1 MATTPRPTATRSSH
15 PSEEEMKAVDR
26 EIPVRLTLGAATMS
40 LGAAGDWELDHTALQ
55 QTKER
60 ARVLEERNAALEAE
74 NAQLRDKCL
83 RMTEES
89 NMEKFKCQLLVEML
103 AVSSLDEERT
113 RAQAEQ
119 EKARVDSMKTD
130 VIALLERAR
139 TEGLDVRNLSAAL
152 ASRVDSPQLNAP

>member
-1 MATTPRPTATRSSH
+1 MASPTAATGTGTRTPQ

-26 EIPVRLTLGAATMS
+26 EIPIRLTLGAAALS
-40 LGAAGDWELDHTALQ
+40 LGASGQWELDHTALQ

-60 ARVLEERNAALEAE
+60 VRVLEERNAALEAE
-74 NAQLRDKCL
+74 NAELKDKCT

-113 RAQAEQ
+113 RFAAEQ
-119 EKARVDSMKTD
+119 EKARAVSMKTD
-130 VIALLERAR
+130 VVALLEQARA
-139 TEGLDVRNLSAAL
+139 EGLDVRKLSAAL
-152 ASRVDSPQLNAP
+152 AAGPLAP

>member
-1 MATTPRPTATRSSH
+1 MASPTAATGTRTPR

-26 EIPVRLTLGAATMS
+26 EIPIRLTLGAAALS
-40 LGAAGDWELDHTALQ
+40 LGASGQWELDHTALQ

-60 ARVLEERNAALEAE
+60 VRVLEERNAALEAE
-74 NAQLRDKCL
+74 NAELKDKCT

-113 RAQAEQ
+113 RFAAEQ
-119 EKARVDSMKTD
+119 EKARAVSMKTD
-130 VIALLERAR
+130 VVALLEQARA
-139 TEGLDVRNLSAAL
+139 EGLDVRKLSAAL
-152 ASRVDSPQLNAP
+152 AAGPLAP